1 METGLFVDK
10 GPEFMVPSMKRGVFM
25 DKWPVLEDLS
35 MKRGVFMDEYGR
47 FCVRC
52 GSIRHDSVPAD
63 QKSEEMTASEMKNR
77 FSGMRMRESEVLTR
91 LPSARAASTADAW
104 QFAIR

>member
-10 GPEFMVPSMKRGVFM
+10 GLKFMVPSMKRGDFM

-47 FCVRC
+47 FRVRC
-52 GSIRHDSVPAD
+52 GSI
-63 QKSEEMTASEMKNR
+63 
-77 FSGMRMRESEVLTR
+77 
-91 LPSARAASTADAW
+91 
-104 QFAIR
+104 

>member
-10 GPEFMVPSMKRGVFM
+10 GLKFMVPSMKRGDFM

-35 MKRGVFMDEYGR
+35 MKRGDFMDEYGR

-52 GSIRHDSVPAD
+52 GSI
-63 QKSEEMTASEMKNR
+63 
-77 FSGMRMRESEVLTR
+77 
-91 LPSARAASTADAW
+91 
-104 QFAIR
+104 

>member
-10 GPEFMVPSMKRGVFM
+10 GLKFMVPSMKRGDFM

-52 GSIRHDSVPAD
+52 SSI
-63 QKSEEMTASEMKNR
+63 
-77 FSGMRMRESEVLTR
+77 
-91 LPSARAASTADAW
+91 
-104 QFAIR
+104 

>member
-10 GPEFMVPSMKRGVFM
+10 GLKFMVPSMKRGDFM

-52 GSIRHDSVPAD
+52 GS
-63 QKSEEMTASEMKNR
+63 N
-77 FSGMRMRESEVLTR
+77 
-91 LPSARAASTADAW
+91 
-104 QFAIR
+104 

>member
-10 GPEFMVPSMKRGVFM
+10 GLKFMVPSMKRGDFM

-52 GSIRHDSVPAD
+52 GSI
-63 QKSEEMTASEMKNR
+63 
-77 FSGMRMRESEVLTR
+77 
-91 LPSARAASTADAW
+91 
-104 QFAIR
+104 

>member
-10 GPEFMVPSMKRGVFM
+10 GPKFMVPSMKRGVFM

-52 GSIRHDSVPAD
+52 GSI
-63 QKSEEMTASEMKNR
+63 
-77 FSGMRMRESEVLTR
+77 
-91 LPSARAASTADAW
+91 
-104 QFAIR
+104 

>member
-10 GPEFMVPSMKRGVFM
+10 GLKFMVPSMKRGDYM

-52 GSIRHDSVPAD
+52 GSI
-63 QKSEEMTASEMKNR
+63 
-77 FSGMRMRESEVLTR
+77 
-91 LPSARAASTADAW
+91 
-104 QFAIR
+104 

>member
-1 METGLFVDK
+1 MPPYPKAYYPQKEALWWTGLFVDK

-47 FCVRC
+47 VCVRC
-52 GSIRHDSVPAD
+52 GSI
-63 QKSEEMTASEMKNR
+63 
-77 FSGMRMRESEVLTR
+77 
-91 LPSARAASTADAW
+91 
-104 QFAIR
+104 

>member
-10 GPEFMVPSMKRGVFM
+10 GPEFMVPSMKRGDYM

-52 GSIRHDSVPAD
+52 GSI
-63 QKSEEMTASEMKNR
+63 
-77 FSGMRMRESEVLTR
+77 
-91 LPSARAASTADAW
+91 
-104 QFAIR
+104 

>member
-10 GPEFMVPSMKRGVFM
+10 GLKFMVPSMKRGDFM

-52 GSIRHDSVPAD
+52 GSS
-63 QKSEEMTASEMKNR
+63 
-77 FSGMRMRESEVLTR
+77 
-91 LPSARAASTADAW
+91 
-104 QFAIR
+104 

>member
-10 GPEFMVPSMKRGVFM
+10 GLKFMVPSMKRGDFM
-25 DKWPVLEDLS
+25 DKWTVLEDLS

-52 GSIRHDSVPAD
+52 SSI
-63 QKSEEMTASEMKNR
+63 
-77 FSGMRMRESEVLTR
+77 
-91 LPSARAASTADAW
+91 
-104 QFAIR
+104 

>member
-10 GPEFMVPSMKRGVFM
+10 GLKFMVPSMKRGVFM

-52 GSIRHDSVPAD
+52 GSI
-63 QKSEEMTASEMKNR
+63 
-77 FSGMRMRESEVLTR
+77 
-91 LPSARAASTADAW
+91 
-104 QFAIR
+104 